1 MNIYIVENNKI
12 VCTNTY
18 PNIDDKD
25 CIVLDGVRSELED
38 IDQVDGVYYYEK
50 INEDKSITNYTTV
63 TKVAKALGWID
74 NSIMI
79 TDTEVSE
86 LNSWTYL
93 KGYAPKK
100 PLEVFKEEKH
110 AELKA
115 IMQAKRNAL
124 TCDYASDVFDCNEQ
138 AQNNMTSLMS
148 FANLGMKEFSIR
160 STNEHTHTFNNEQL
174 VELATIMNKTINEL
188 YIEYWSYKNALYEC
202 KTKEEI
208 DNIKWEI

>member
-18 PNIDDKD
+18 PDIDDKD

-38 IDQVDGVYYYEK
+38 IDQADGVYYYEK

-100 PLEVFKEEKH
+100 TEEQKLS
-110 AELKA
+110 ELAAK
-115 IMQAKRNAL
+115 IRSKRNSLLAE
-124 TCDYASDVFDCNEQ
+124 TDYLLMPDYPISEEFLEKVKGYRQELRDITKQENFPTDVVFPTLPE
-138 AQNNMTSLMS
+138 
-148 FANLGMKEFSIR
+148 R
-160 STNEHTHTFNNEQL
+160 S
-174 VELATIMNKTINEL
+174 
-188 YIEYWSYKNALYEC
+188 
-202 KTKEEI
+202 
-208 DNIKWEI
+208 